1 MALALETDG
10 FRELSDNMDL
20 GLASYSITFADG
32 TPISEDS
39 LQLMANETKVE
50 FTKHEAHATVAWGKV
65 LQHFDGKY
73 GVRVELA
80 IIFTAEIDG
89 KYEINVQ
96 AVFEQEV
103 LLTINTSGGA
113 IWKWAWII
121 PYIYDYNLNANIDL
135 GTFTGIGI
143 TATAKSIA
151 EEEEGYNWEAVT
163 DYPVEQAIINIGK
176 EITALM
182 EAKEEFL
189 GEKLV
194 DENGEEIEWGGT
206 NGGGLVEKYTAM
218 LENAEDT
225 WVEVYREEIFS
236 IEGSVDPFHILVYGV
251 SADFVVKTNMY
262 VTMGMTFE
270 YGVAKRYNF
279 SLMLFH
285 KKSTNEVIDLEEHHY
300 QFDFYVMGTAGIRA
314 GVELE
319 VAVGLFSLKL
329 DSVGICAETGVY
341 ARLWG
346 YFYYHLKWSE
356 SGGKE
361 SSCSGAMLIEVGFY
375 LEISFKAQLFSSEKL
390 TYQPTLYEKEW
401 PFVTIG
407 APDNVYD
414 FAYDDDDPRL
424 EMDIQSARSFSLPKA
439 LFDMNYM
446 DLKSGELYGSE
457 SEDPEEYPAKNYDD
471 ATESRFIVEV
481 SNPKFSYDPAENILT
496 IEPGLSATE
505 FCTVT
510 ITWKGGPAA
519 FTTRAIGRT
528 LTIKWTD
535 PKNTYYIAFNTK
547 GGTIVNAITAIG
559 GAPIA
564 KPADPEK
571 TGYTFGGWYKD
582 DACTEPNKVITFP
595 TVMEEY
601 PGKGI
606 TLYAKWLPNTDTKYK
621 VEHYLQELNGTYT
634 LNETE
639 TLKGS
644 TDALTS
650 AAAKTGGIYAHY
662 TPKSI
667 TQTSITPEG
676 SAVVKVYYNRNTY
689 KVTFTYGN
697 LASADLAPLTYT
709 SKYGSTVYPPK
720 MALGGYDFDGFDGLT
735 LTDDGGL
742 RVGGNASY
750 NAKWTARTDTPYR
763 VEHYIQPVSGTG
775 YLLSVIES
783 KTGETASTIT
793 AESLKL
799 VDSGFTYQEATAHGV
814 KSPPS
819 PSPQTGRRLSS
830 STTAA
835 IHIA

>member
-1 MALALETDG
+1 MGLDSQTTVDVGDFIAFYTGDLTSGETIEYGKITAVTRGDTHYVITYTPATEEQVLAAMDLYMTRNQEIVLTDEDKQRIESELEMQAMESGFVEEAATYLMALALETDG

-225 WVEVYREEIFS
+225 WVEVYQKRSS
-236 IEGSVDPFHILVYGV
+236 IEGSVDPSILVYGV

-285 KKSTNEVIDLEEHHY
+285 K
-300 QFDFYVMGTAGIRA
+300 A
-314 GVELE
+314 
-319 VAVGLFSLKL
+319 
-329 DSVGICAETGVY
+329 
-341 ARLWG
+341 
-346 YFYYHLKWSE
+346 
-356 SGGKE
+356 
-361 SSCSGAMLIEVGFY
+361 
-375 LEISFKAQLFSSEKL
+375 
-390 TYQPTLYEKEW
+390 PT
-401 PFVTIG
+401 
-407 APDNVYD
+407 
-414 FAYDDDDPRL
+414 R
-424 EMDIQSARSFSLPKA
+424 
-439 LFDMNYM
+439 
-446 DLKSGELYGSE
+446 
-457 SEDPEEYPAKNYDD
+457 
-471 ATESRFIVEV
+471 
-481 SNPKFSYDPAENILT
+481 
-496 IEPGLSATE
+496 
-505 FCTVT
+505 
-510 ITWKGGPAA
+510 
-519 FTTRAIGRT
+519 
-528 LTIKWTD
+528 
-535 PKNTYYIAFNTK
+535 
-547 GGTIVNAITAIG
+547 
-559 GAPIA
+559 
-564 KPADPEK
+564 
-571 TGYTFGGWYKD
+571 
-582 DACTEPNKVITFP
+582 
-595 TVMEEY
+595 
-601 PGKGI
+601 
-606 TLYAKWLPNTDTKYK
+606 
-621 VEHYLQELNGTYT
+621 
-634 LNETE
+634 
-639 TLKGS
+639 
-644 TDALTS
+644 
-650 AAAKTGGIYAHY
+650 
-662 TPKSI
+662 
-667 TQTSITPEG
+667 
-676 SAVVKVYYNRNTY
+676 
-689 KVTFTYGN
+689 
-697 LASADLAPLTYT
+697 
-709 SKYGSTVYPPK
+709 
-720 MALGGYDFDGFDGLT
+720 
-735 LTDDGGL
+735 
-742 RVGGNASY
+742 
-750 NAKWTARTDTPYR
+750 
-763 VEHYIQPVSGTG
+763 
-775 YLLSVIES
+775 
-783 KTGETASTIT
+783 
-793 AESLKL
+793 
-799 VDSGFTYQEATAHGV
+799 
-814 KSPPS
+814 
-819 PSPQTGRRLSS
+819 S
-830 STTAA
+830 ST
-835 IHIA
+835 